1 MGSKTVKWCHIL
13 TLMQSNLLNP
23 SGFNLGL
30 KLTFK
35 YQASAESL
43 LEKLVLGVIIHV
55 NILIENAKL
64 KKTPSSDLFNL
75 KTFKLLEL
83 LDRWRTN
90 ANTFHSGCTSKYSN
104 SQYILIDISEK
115 QTKTLLTRLT
125 YLVNSQKWL
134 LCVVLKL
141 PKLNTFFFILTI
153 HCYSQEK

>member
-64 KKTPSSDLFNL
+64 KK
-75 KTFKLLEL
+75 
-83 LDRWRTN
+83 N
-90 ANTFHSGCTSKYSN
+90 AK
-104 SQYILIDISEK
+104 
-115 QTKTLLTRLT
+115 
-125 YLVNSQKWL
+125 
-134 LCVVLKL
+134 
-141 PKLNTFFFILTI
+141 
-153 HCYSQEK
+153 

>member
-64 KKTPSSDLFNL
+64 KKKRQVVICLTL
-75 KTFKLLEL
+75 KRL
-83 LDRWRTN
+83 
-90 ANTFHSGCTSKYSN
+90 SCSN
-104 SQYILIDISEK
+104 F
-115 QTKTLLTRLT
+115 LTGEGH
-125 YLVNSQKWL
+125 
-134 LCVVLKL
+134 VL
-141 PKLNTFFFILTI
+141 
-153 HCYSQEK
+153 